1 MGLSIYTTSVLK
13 AQLGKQ
19 KDHCV
24 SNDKQQMKKAK
35 INIDLAGKNFSLET
49 GELAMQ
55 ADGSV
60 LAKLGDTVVL
70 ATATMSKNVR
80 EGMDYFPLLVDYEER
95 LYAAGKI
102 KGSRF
107 IKREGRA
114 TDEAILSGRLIDR
127 SIRPLFP
134 DGMRND
140 VQVVATILSV
150 DEINDPD
157 IVAINAASTALGISD
172 IPFEGPI
179 AAVRVGRVNGQFV
192 LNATYKER
200 EEGDLDLVVSGTAD
214 HIFMVE
220 AGAKQVTEE
229 DMTAAIKFAMPHLAT
244 LVKLQKDMIAEAGM
258 PKKEVTKIL
267 PDEKVLAEVMK
278 FENQL
283 QKALYGAIPK
293 EQRDKQLDE
302 VGAAIDAKLT
312 GIFKDQVDL
321 NLKLHAKLSMEKL
334 IKKIIRK
341 NILEKEQRVDMRP
354 LNQTRPVSCKVGV
367 LPRTHG
373 SALFNRGETQVLTT
387 VTLGS
392 AGDAQILDGMEDFD
406 VEGTTKRYIHHYNFP
421 GFSVGE
427 VAPIR
432 GPGRREIGHGALAE
446 RAVEVAIPEKEKFP
460 YTMRLVSEVLSSNGS
475 TSMAST
481 CGSTLAL
488 MDAGVPITE
497 MIGGVAMGL
506 ILDIE
511 SGKFKVLTDIAGIE
525 DGNGDMDFKVTGSEK
540 GITALQLDIKTK
552 GLTVEILDQAL
563 KQAKDGRMHILS
575 VMRQAI
581 DKPRADLS
589 PLAPR
594 ITTLQINPEK
604 IRDVIGTGGKIINKI
619 IAETG
624 VKIDIEDSGLVMVAS
639 NNAEGSKKAIEWIEN
654 LTREIKVGEVFKGK
668 VNRIMDFGAFVE
680 LTPGHDGLCH
690 ISELSWQRVGRVE
703 DVVHI
708 GDELEVK
715 VVEIDNMGRVN
726 LSHKILTPKPEG
738 GSYDER
744 PRDRGPRRDN
754 GNGRHFA
761 RH

>member
-1 MGLSIYTTSVLK
+1 MK
-13 AQLGKQ
+13 AGK
-19 KDHCV
+19 
-24 SNDKQQMKKAK
+24 
-35 INIDLAGKNFSLET
+35 IETDLAGKKISFET
-49 GELAMQ
+49 GVLALQ

-60 LAKLGDTVVL
+60 LARLGDTVIL
-70 ATATMSKNVR
+70 ATAVMSKNLR

-127 SIRPLFP
+127 TIRPLFP

-150 DEINDPD
+150 DEVNDPD
-157 IVAINAASTALGISD
+157 VLAVTAASAALCVSR
-172 IPFEGPI
+172 IPFDGPV
-179 AAVRVGRVNGQFV
+179 AAVRVGRDQGQFI
-192 LNATYKER
+192 LNPSYKER
-200 EEGDLDLVVSGTAD
+200 ESGDLDLVVSGTGD
-214 HIFMVE
+214 NILMVE
-220 AGAKQVTEE
+220 AGAKQITED
-229 DMTAAIKFAMPHLAT
+229 DMIAAIKFAQPHLASLIKVQYD
-244 LVKLQKDMIAEAGM
+244 LVKEVGV
-258 PKKEVTKIL
+258 PKSEVKQ
-267 PDEKVLAEVMK
+267 VLADENILTEVETFAK
-278 FENQL
+278 DKL
-283 QKALYGAIPK
+283 QQALYGTFTK
-293 EQRDKQLDE
+293 EVREK
-302 VGAAIDAKLT
+302 
-312 GIFKDQVDL
+312 QVDGVREETHAHIAEKFQDKIEL
-321 NLKLHAKLSMEKL
+321 NLKLHTNLALDKLT
-334 IKKIIRK
+334 KKIIRS

-354 LNQTRPVSCKVGV
+354 LNVTRPVSCAVGV

-392 AGDAQILDGMEDFD
+392 AGDAQILDGMEDFTAD
-406 VEGTTKRYIHHYNFP
+406 GTVKRYIHHYNFP
-421 GFSVGE
+421 GYSVGE

-446 RAVEVAIPEKEKFP
+446 RAVEVAIPKKENFP
-460 YTMRLVSEVLSSNGS
+460 YTLRLVSEALGSNGS

-488 MDAGVPITE
+488 MDAGVPLE
-497 MIGGVAMGL
+497 AMIGGVAMGL
-506 ILDIE
+506 VLDPT
-511 SGKFKVLTDIAGIE
+511 SGNFKVLTDIQGIE

-540 GITALQLDIKTK
+540 GITAMQMDVKTK

-563 KQAKDGRMHILS
+563 KQAKDGRLHILGVMKS
-575 VMRQAI
+575 VIPA
-581 DKPRADLS
+581 PRADMS

-594 ITTLQINPEK
+594 ITTMQINPDK
-604 IRDVIGTGGKIINKI
+604 IRDVIGSGGKVINKI

-639 NNAEGSKKAIEWIEN
+639 NNAEGMKKALDWIHN

-690 ISELSWQRVGRVE
+690 ISELAWTRVGKVE
-703 DVVHI
+703 DVVKI

-715 VVEIDNMGRVN
+715 VVEIDHMGRIN
-726 LSHKILTPKPEG
+726 LSHKVLIPKPEG
-738 GSYDER
+738 GTYDDR
-744 PRDRGPRRDN
+744 PRDRGPRRDDH
-754 GNGRHFA
+754 GGRHA

>member
-1 MGLSIYTTSVLK
+1 
-13 AQLGKQ
+13 
-19 KDHCV
+19 
-24 SNDKQQMKKAK
+24 MKKGK
-35 INIDLAGKNFSLET
+35 IESDLAGKRISFET
-49 GELAMQ
+49 GDLAMQ
-55 ADGSV
+55 ANGAI

-70 ATATMSKNVR
+70 ATAVMSKKLR

-134 DGMRND
+134 EGMRND

-157 IVAINAASTALGISD
+157 ILAINAASAALAISN

-179 AAVRVGRVNGQFV
+179 AAVRVGRAEGKFV
-192 LNATYKER
+192 LNTDYAQRKI
-200 EEGDLDLVVSGTAD
+200 GDLDLVVSGTGE
-214 HIFMVE
+214 HVLMVE

-244 LVKLQKDMIAEAGM
+244 LIKLQNDLVKQAGETKAEVARLLADEEVIARVEKFKDKVEKALFGNF
-258 PKKEVTKIL
+258 PKEVREAQFDAVAAEINTALTEAYQDKSDFNVGLHTK
-267 PDEKVLAEVMK
+267 LAIE
-278 FENQL
+278 
-283 QKALYGAIPK
+283 
-293 EQRDKQLDE
+293 
-302 VGAAIDAKLT
+302 KLT
-312 GIFKDQVDL
+312 
-321 NLKLHAKLSMEKL
+321 
-334 IKKIIRK
+334 KKIIRTH
-341 NILEKEQRVDMRP
+341 ILDKEERVDQRK
-354 LNQTRPVSCKVGV
+354 LNITRPVSAQVGV

-392 AGDAQILDGMEDFD
+392 SGDAQILDGMEDF
-406 VEGTTKRYIHHYNFP
+406 EETTKRYIHHYNFP

-432 GPGRREIGHGALAE
+432 GPGRREVGHGALAE
-446 RAVEVAIPEKEKFP
+446 RAVEVVIPEKEKFP
-460 YTMRLVSEVLSSNGS
+460 YTLRLVSEVLGSNGS

-488 MDAGVPITE
+488 MDAGVPIE
-497 MIGGVAMGL
+497 AMIGGVAMGL
-506 ILDIE
+506 VLDTA

-525 DGNGDMDFKVTGSEK
+525 DANGDMDFKVTGSEK
-540 GITALQLDIKTK
+540 GITALQMDVKTK
-552 GLTVEILDQAL
+552 GLTVDILDQAL
-563 KQAKDGRMHILS
+563 KQAKDGRMHILG
-575 VMRQAI
+575 VMKSTISA
-581 DKPRADLS
+581 PRAEMS

-594 ITTLQINPEK
+594 IETLQINPEK

-639 NNAEGSKKAIEWIEN
+639 NNAEAMKKALDIIYN

-690 ISELSWQRVGRVE
+690 ISELAWHRVGSVE
-703 DVVHI
+703 DVVKI
-708 GDELEVK
+708 GDELDVK
-715 VVEIDNMGRVN
+715 VIEIDHMGRIN
-726 LSHKILTPKPEG
+726 LSHKILLPRPEG
-738 GSYDER
+738 GSIDER
-744 PRDRGPRRDN
+744 PYDRPHGN
-754 GNGRHFA
+754 GNGGAHRGGPRFGGRH
-761 RH
+761 